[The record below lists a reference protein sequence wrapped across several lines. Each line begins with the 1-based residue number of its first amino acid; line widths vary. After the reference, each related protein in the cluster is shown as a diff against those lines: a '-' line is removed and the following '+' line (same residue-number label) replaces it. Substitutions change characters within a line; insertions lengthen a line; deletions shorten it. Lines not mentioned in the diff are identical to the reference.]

1 MSHPSSSIPF
11 SSPFLLQGGGAGKQ
25 QGFIYSKS
33 CTVHCLIHASNFP
46 SFLAQPPYDPITGLK
61 VIQLPTDTTVG
72 NLLENLFKEQQEKK
86 NGKSRHWCWRGKEW
100 EKKHLHSFESA
111 GEVMKGYSQNK
122 KLLSVNSVHDSE
134 TQTCSSLH
142 VWMFKETQ
150 KSSFSSSLSSCHQHE
165 AVMTAGKAMDSLE
178 LLQCARGERR
188 PEQIQF
194 HEYSHLEPLFYPLRN

>member
-61 VIQLPTDTTVG
+61 VIELPTDTTVG

-86 NGKSRHWCWRGKEW
+86 T
-100 EKKHLHSFESA
+100 
-111 GEVMKGYSQNK
+111 V
-122 KLLSVNSVHDSE
+122 
-134 TQTCSSLH
+134 
-142 VWMFKETQ
+142 
-150 KSSFSSSLSSCHQHE
+150 
-165 AVMTAGKAMDSLE
+165 TAGTDVEEEKN
-178 LLQCARGERR
+178 ERKN
-188 PEQIQF
+188 I
-194 HEYSHLEPLFYPLRN
+194 YTHLRVQEK